1 MMRIAEV
8 PLQRKRLVVWLALA
22 LTIGVAVVLLRTQG
36 RLWICECGRVLL
48 WVNEA
53 QGPNTSQHIFDPY
66 TFTHVLHGFLFFWLI
81 VWLLPKLARDWQ
93 LWLAI
98 AIEAAWEVMEN
109 TEFVI
114 DRYRQAT
121 AARGYTGDTIVNSL
135 ADILAC
141 GLGFVLARYLGV
153 RRSIVVFLAV
163 ELLLI
168 LWIRD
173 SLLLNILMLL
183 FPIEAIK
190 RWQSGL

>member
-1 MMRIAEV
+1 MRY
-8 PLQRKRLVVWLALA
+8 QRPWLAIA
-22 LTIGVAVVLLRTQG
+22 LTIGVAILLLRLQG
-36 RLWICECGRVLL
+36 RLWICACGTIEL

-53 QGPNTSQHIFDPY
+53 QGSNTSQHIFDPY
-66 TFTHVLHGFLFFWLI
+66 TFTHILHGFLFLWLI
-81 VWLLPKLARDWQ
+81 VGLLPRLARDWQ
-93 LWLAI
+93 LWLAL
-98 AIEAAWEVMEN
+98 AIEAAWEVLEN

-153 RRSIVVFLAV
+153 RRSIVVFLVV
-163 ELLLI
+163 ELLLV